1 MKTLIL
7 NANNVVAG
15 SNNSKFQYN
24 FPQGGYTY
32 KDELIAIQEI
42 AQYFSTFN
50 VTTTYNNNKFSYIWV
65 DGTPVNITIPNSFL
79 QITDL
84 NAFLQSVMVAN
95 GHYLVET
102 VSGNFVYL
110 IEIVVNQSLY
120 AVQINNF
127 LISTTIATANGWA
140 LPASPTWVLPV
151 LNILPYIVIPANN
164 NFGLLLGISAG
175 QYPAGVIT
183 GVPPAQVQTPAYLVS
198 QSTLSTVAP
207 QITPYS
213 SFLVFC
219 SMVNNRAVIPS
230 QLIFSFTPTD
240 ATFGKLQKY
249 SASAELGW
257 NKIENGQ
264 YTQFTIEFRDQLGNP
279 IAIQDP
285 NTLITLY
292 TKSRAEETELM
303 GNNGNNYK

>member
-7 NANNVVAG
+7 NSNNVVPG

-32 KDELIAIQEI
+32 KDELIAVQEI
-42 AQYFSTFN
+42 AQFFSTFN
-50 VTTTYNNNKFSYIWV
+50 VTTVYNNNKFSYIWV
-65 DGTPVNITIPNSFL
+65 DGTLVNVNIPDSFL

-127 LISTTIATANGWA
+127 LISGTIATANGWA
-140 LPASPTWVLPV
+140 LPASPTWVLPT
-151 LNILPYIVIPANN
+151 NDILPYIVIPATNK
-164 NFGLLLGISAG
+164 FGLLLGIEPG
-175 QYPAGVIT
+175 QYPAGVIA
-183 GVPPAQVQTPAYLVS
+183 GVPPAQIQTPAYIVS
-198 QSTLSTVAP
+198 QSTLSTKAP

-230 QLIFSFTPTD
+230 QLIFSYTPTD
-240 ATFGKLQKY
+240 ATFGALQKY

-279 IAIQDP
+279 ISIQDP

-292 TKSRAEETELM
+292 TKSRVEETELY
-303 GNNGNNYK
+303 GPNGNNK

>member
-7 NANNVVAG
+7 NSNNVVPG

-32 KDELIAIQEI
+32 KDELIAVQEI
-42 AQYFSTFN
+42 AQFFSTFN
-50 VTTTYNNNKFSYIWV
+50 ITTVYNNNKFSYIWV
-65 DGTPVNITIPNSFL
+65 DGTPNAITIPNSFM

-84 NAFLQSVMVAN
+84 NAFLQSQMVAN
-95 GHYLVET
+95 GHYLIET
-102 VSGNFVYL
+102 ATGNYVYL
-110 IEIVVNQSLY
+110 IEIVANQSLY

-140 LPASPTWVLPV
+140 LPPSPTWVLP
-151 LNILPYIVIPANN
+151 NNDILPYIVIPSTN
-164 NFGLLLGISAG
+164 NFGLLLGIEPG
-175 QYPAGVIT
+175 QYPAGSIA
-183 GVPPAQVQTPAYLVS
+183 GVPPAQVQTPAYVVS
-198 QSTLSTVAP
+198 QSTLSTKAP

-230 QLIFSFTPTD
+230 QLIFSYTPTN
-240 ATFGKLQKY
+240 ATFGALQKY

-264 YTQFTIEFRDQLGNP
+264 YTQFTIEFRDQLGQP

-303 GNNGNNYK
+303 GNNGNNK

>member
-7 NANNVVAG
+7 NANNVVPG
-15 SNNSKFQYN
+15 SNNSKFQYI

-32 KDELIAIQEI
+32 KDDLIAVQEI

-50 VTTTYNNNKFSYIWV
+50 ITSVYNNNKFSYIWV
-65 DGTPVNITIPNSFL
+65 DGTVVDITIPNSFM

-84 NAFLQSVMVAN
+84 NAYLQSVMFGN
-95 GHYLVET
+95 GHYLIET
-102 VSGNFVYL
+102 ISGDIVYL

-120 AVQINNF
+120 AVQVNNF
-127 LISTTIATANGWA
+127 LISATIATAQGWTLPPAPTWA
-140 LPASPTWVLPV
+140 LPI
-151 LNILPYIVIPANN
+151 NDILPYIVIPSTN
-164 NFGLLLGISAG
+164 NFGLLLGIEPG
-175 QYPAGVIT
+175 QYPAGAIF
-183 GVPPAQVQTPAYLVS
+183 GLPPAQVQIPAYVVS
-198 QSTLSTVAP
+198 QTTLSTKAP

-230 QLIFSFTPTD
+230 QLIYSFTPTN
-240 ATFGKLQKY
+240 ATFGALQKY
-249 SASAELGW
+249 SPSAEMGW

-292 TKSRAEETELM
+292 TKNRAEEMELS
-303 GNNGNNYK
+303 GNNGNNR